1 VAWGEPAREPLA
13 VSAKTHNADP
23 DAKQLADS
31 ERGASQG
38 SSAERFI
45 WGALGIVVLVV
56 VAAGLWS
63 VSEETGAPS
72 SEDLPVLGRLPDF
85 SLVERSGRPL
95 TRDDLAGRVWVANF
109 IFTSCRGVCPL
120 LSSRMAKLRESLAD
134 IDPSVM
140 SVSLSVDP
148 TRDSPD
154 VLRGYAERSGA
165 DPNDWLFATGD
176 YAEVHRLI
184 GEGFRLSVA
193 EQSPE
198 EAGESGEL
206 ITHSDRFVLVDED
219 SQIRG
224 YYHGSESEVL
234 TGLKDDIRRLK
245 RGG

>member
-1 VAWGEPAREPLA
+1 M
-13 VSAKTHNADP
+13 SANTHNAEP
-23 DAKQLADS
+23 DAKQLVDS
-31 ERGASQG
+31 VPGSSQ
-38 SSAERFI
+38 SRSAERLI
-45 WGALGIVVLVV
+45 WGALGVVVLLV

-63 VSEETGAPS
+63 VRDNAGTAS

-85 SLVERSGRPL
+85 SLIERSGRPL
-95 TRDDLAGRVWVANF
+95 TRDDLAGRLWVANF

-134 IDPSVM
+134 IDPPVV

-154 VLRGYAERSGA
+154 VLRGYAERYGA

-176 YAEVHRLI
+176 YAEIHRLI
-184 GEGFRLSVA
+184 SEGFRLSVA

-219 SQIRG
+219 SRIRG
-224 YYHGSESEVL
+224 YYHGSESDVL
-234 TGLKDDIRRLK
+234 AALKDDIRRLR